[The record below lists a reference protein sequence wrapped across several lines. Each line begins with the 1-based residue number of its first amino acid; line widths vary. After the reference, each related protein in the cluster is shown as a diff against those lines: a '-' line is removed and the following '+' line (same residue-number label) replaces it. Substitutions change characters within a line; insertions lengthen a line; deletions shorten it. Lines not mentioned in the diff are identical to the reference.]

1 MEKNSIRDLSLTKK
15 FFILFMALVSMNFFV
30 SIYTILQLQDEKAR
44 SGTVNTAGLQ
54 RALSQNITKNALIY
68 TTYDGEK
75 QNEARTQLVELTKKY
90 DNAIVN
96 LKNENKEENIAAIPL
111 EAEETVAKLE
121 VAWQLHHYQL
131 MNRYNQEML
140 P

>member
-15 FFILFMALVSMNFFV
+15 FFILFMALVSMDFFV

-96 LKNENKEENIAAIPL
+96 LKNGNKEENIAAIPL

>member
-96 LKNENKEENIAAIPL
+96 LKNGNKEENIAAIPL

>member
-44 SGTVNTAGLQ
+44 SRTVNTAGLQ

-96 LKNENKEENIAAIPL
+96 LKNGNKEENIAAIPL